1 MPDDLEPGW
10 GFLSWLQW
18 PLRLIAWLRNL
29 THPDSEES

>member
-1 MPDDLEPGW
+1 MSDDLEPGW

-29 THPDSEES
+29 KEQ